1 MESSEQQA
9 APDLTGEHQ
18 ETKEGALSPEEQAP
32 PSGDP
37 APAEDAPSE
46 EPVQAD
52 PDPGDPAP
60 EGAIPEG
67 QAFDPTHSAPATMP
81 NEQGVQRQHG
91 DVNPELGQS
100 PSAFPGETPAEEPA
114 DEEPSDQGE

>member
-1 MESSEQQA
+1 MESSEQA

-18 ETKEGALSPEEQAP
+18 EQSP
-32 PSGDP
+32 PSE
-37 APAEDAPSE
+37 APVEETPSEQPPSE

-60 EGAIPEG
+60 ESAAIPEDKP
-67 QAFDPTHSAPATMP
+67 FDPTHSAPATMP
-81 NEQGVQRQHG
+81 NEEGVQRQHG

-100 PSAFPGETPAEEPA
+100 PSAFPGESPQEPA
-114 DEEPSDQGE
+114 DEEPSDKGE